1 MIKKLVIAATLSAG
15 VIGLSACS
23 DGADSNVI
31 VETKAGDISKDE
43 FYNAMK
49 EQVGEQVLDNLVTI
63 KVLEDNYEVT
73 DKEIDKEVDSFKDQL
88 GEQFDMWM
96 QQQGFKDEESFRD
109 VIKLSLLQE
118 AAASEGVEVTE
129 DEMKQRYEKMNTE
142 IEAQHILVDD
152 EETAKEVKKKLDEG
166 ESFEDLAKEY
176 SNDEANAEDGGNL
189 GYFSVG
195 DMVPE
200 FEEAA
205 YDLEVDEISEPVMT
219 QHGFHIIKVTDK
231 RETEEDIGSF
241 EDNEDMIRRELLND
255 KIDPVEAQDKIN
267 KLMKDAEIDVKIDD
281 YKDLYKDLSDTEE
294 NKDKD
299 EDTEKDK
306 DKEDAEG

>member
-1 MIKKLVIAATLSAG
+1 MIKKLVIAATLSVG

-23 DGADSNVI
+23 DGADSDVI